1 MNKKFLSIDEIEE
14 MPYDPK
20 ELRASLGE
28 LVRLDCGAV
37 VVVVSIPSSLNI
49 HDETMIMFS
58 DASCGLLSDCDST
71 IVEIL
76 GKCSFGLYE

>member
-1 MNKKFLSIDEIEE
+1 MNKKFVSIDEIEK
-14 MPYDPK
+14 MSPDSK
-20 ELRASLGE
+20 ESLARRGD
-28 LVRLDCGAV
+28 LVVLDDGAV